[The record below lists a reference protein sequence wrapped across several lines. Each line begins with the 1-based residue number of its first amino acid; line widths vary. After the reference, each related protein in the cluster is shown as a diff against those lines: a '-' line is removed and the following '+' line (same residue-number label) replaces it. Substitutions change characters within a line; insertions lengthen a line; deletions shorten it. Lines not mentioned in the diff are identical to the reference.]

1 MTPVMSAEEFNKDFL
16 AVHALP
22 LAQISEYRLSE
33 EFSVTNFFL
42 HKSNFGMFKAACLF
56 KSTKY
61 LAGQALLY
69 HESKYSYTAVS
80 VMTFSTNLICQYLA
94 LYDPE
99 QDIYQYF

>member
-1 MTPVMSAEEFNKDFL
+1 MLGENKC
-16 AVHALP
+16 P
-22 LAQISEYRLSE
+22 LNFQQSVQDERKHNIRRI
-33 EFSVTNFFL
+33 SVTNFFL

-61 LAGQALLY
+61 LARQALLY

-80 VMTFSTNLICQYLA
+80 VIAFSANLICQYLD

-99 QDIYQYF
+99 QDIRQYF